1 MMIGKR
7 TLSISGGRST
17 ETVDIVVSSPEPD
30 GERWVCSYS
39 IGWPTGPQ
47 TRRVHGVDGIAA
59 VHSALMMIGLDV
71 NGSVYH
77 QQGRLHWMEPFV
89 GLGFPV
95 PKAAR
100 DLLTG
105 EDAELFG

>member
-1 MMIGKR
+1 MIGKR
-7 TLSISGGRST
+7 TLR
-17 ETVDIVVSSPEPD
+17 IVSDGASQDVEIVLASPEPD
-30 GERWVCSYS
+30 GEGWVCSYS

-77 QQGRLHWMEPFV
+77 QQGRLHWMERFV

>member
-1 MMIGKR
+1 MIGKR
-7 TLSISGGRST
+7 TLR
-17 ETVDIVVSSPEPD
+17 IVTDGDSQDVEIVLALPEPD
-30 GERWVCSYS
+30 GKGWVCSYS